1 MTMRQILYNLQQVH
15 RWYESRV
22 EVVKAVDGVDLQIYK
37 GDFITIFGPSGSG
50 KTTFLNLLAG
60 LDKATGGSIL
70 FNEINL
76 NHLSDSAI
84 CELRRHKIGI
94 IFQFYNMHPSLTA
107 QENVEY
113 PMLITGIPARQR
125 SQRATELLKE
135 IGLFDKKDNF
145 PAELSG
151 GEKQRVGIA
160 RALANDPQ
168 VIIADEP
175 TGDLDSE
182 NAEEIIQL
190 LLKVNKQGKTIIMVT
205 HDESLLTEEMMI
217 LHLVDGKIAPNNLD
231 KFIK

>member
-1 MTMRQILYNLQQVH
+1 MTVKQVLYDLQQVH
-15 RWYESRV
+15 RWYESSV
-22 EVVKAVDGVDLQIYK
+22 EVVKAVDGVNLQIYK
-37 GDFITIFGPSGSG
+37 GDFLAIFGPSGSG
-50 KTTFLNLLAG
+50 KTTLLNLLAG
-60 LDKATGGSIL
+60 LDKSTGGSIL
-70 FNEINL
+70 FNDLNL
-76 NHLSDSAI
+76 NELSDSAI
-84 CELRRHKIGI
+84 CDLRRHEIGI

-113 PMLITGIPARQR
+113 PMLITGIPAKQR

-135 IGLFDKKDNF
+135 VDLFDKNKNF

-182 NAEEIIQL
+182 NAEEIINL

-217 LHLVDGKIAPNNLD
+217 LHLVDGKIAPT
-231 KFIK
+231 

>member
-1 MTMRQILYNLQQVH
+1 MKQIQYDLQQVH

-22 EVVKAVDGVDLQIYK
+22 EIVKAVDGVDLQIYK
-37 GDFITIFGPSGSG
+37 GDFIIIFGPSGSG

-60 LDKATGGSIL
+60 LDKTTGGSIL
-70 FNEINL
+70 FNDVDL
-76 NHLSDSAI
+76 NKLSDSAI
-84 CELRRHKIGI
+84 CELRRYEIGI

-113 PMLITGIPARQR
+113 PMLIAGIPVKQR
-125 SQRATELLKE
+125 SQQATELLKR
-135 IGLFDKKDNF
+135 IGLLDKKDNY

-182 NAEEIIQL
+182 NAEEIINL
-190 LLKVNKQGKTIIMVT
+190 LLMVNKQGTTIVMVT
-205 HDESLLTEEMMI
+205 HDESLLTEDMRI
-217 LHLVDGKIAPNNLD
+217 IHLVDGKI
-231 KFIK
+231 IG